1 MQPNNKREQDDIENL
16 ILQMQQQ
23 GMKPEQAPMKPAQQN
38 PVQQAAEE
46 DDIAAL
52 IQSAKAQ
59 EQMPAQPPPAP
70 APKQMD
76 KPSTFKK
83 ALDDYNKMQI
93 QMGQD
98 PNAPREGNILD
109 YAEPITRGA
118 VAMLGTSLNGLYS
131 GSQAIFGG
139 ESVSRDT
146 DQFNARQKLIDDF
159 ASPKT
164 EEGKTAM
171 AGLQWLGEKL
181 MIPMSGYA
189 GLSELIMTQDL
200 DSAVASIAQ
209 VQSGERSMGDV
220 LADANYAATGD
231 PAWAAA
237 VKTAT
242 DGLPL
247 LIGARY
253 TQKPLIQRRL
263 DKQATQLQEKMRSI
277 TMQQPR
283 NGQLQDVNGA
293 AMADR
298 QLMAIDKISQ
308 QQRRIDYDE
317 MKMIENEMRENPA
330 YARQMV
336 SSIASKPDEA
346 AAGVIKQG
354 ASKGAVA
361 NMKATTPETRKIMRN
376 MLGNANDVLNDEG
389 LAAELRP
396 SMAMGDIVNRRIG
409 YLNNKRKQVGA
420 EINASVKN
428 FGNEVIPLND
438 SAPIANRFVDS
449 LEDLGIELNE
459 QTLAPLFD
467 NSSVR
472 DIPAFRKIIVDTMND
487 LSTRQMTPRDLH
499 FFKKRLD
506 ENISYGQKQEGLS
519 AGVEIALQGLRADI
533 NGYLGRINPEY
544 KAANESYA
552 ELKSALDNSEN
563 AFKIKKKLQLNP
575 KLQEEYDIQK
585 IGQEL
590 RKTLSNYASGID
602 IRQTLTNI
610 EDVTGKY
617 GLNDNVQINR
627 LISFDNMLNSM
638 MPTLIPGGMKSTI
651 SQGIDSA
658 RLVAEPKAAIL
669 ERGAQLVGGVIDDMR
684 GINESNASRA
694 VNRMLNEL
702 DASNRRRTGTNI
714 TTTDRNKGNE

>member
-1 MQPNNKREQDDIENL
+1 MQTNNEREKDDIEKL
-16 ILQMQQQ
+16 ILQMQQE
-23 GMKPEQAPMKPAQQN
+23 GMAPEQEPMQPV
-38 PVQQAAEE
+38 PVQAADGD

-52 IQSAKAQ
+52 IQSAQAG
-59 EQMPAQPPPAP
+59 ENAP
-70 APKQMD
+70 APISIPEPKKD
-76 KPSTFKK
+76 KPSTFKDT
-83 ALDDYNKMQI
+83 LEQINKMQI
-93 QMGQD
+93 EMGLD
-98 PNAPREGNILD
+98 PDAPREGNPLD

-118 VAMLGTSLNGLYS
+118 VSMLGTSLNGLYS
-131 GSQAIFGG
+131 GAQAIFGG
-139 ESVSRDT
+139 DSVSKDA

-159 ASPKT
+159 AQPKT

-181 MIPMSGYA
+181 MIPVSGYA
-189 GLSELIMTQDL
+189 GLAELIMNQDL
-200 DSAVASIAQ
+200 DAAVDSIAK
-209 VQSGERSMGDV
+209 VQSGEKSMGDV
-220 LADANYAATGD
+220 LADSNYEATGD

-242 DGLPL
+242 DALPM
-247 LIGARY
+247 LIGGRY

-263 DKQATQLQEKMRSI
+263 DKQASELQEQMRAI
-277 TMQQPR
+277 TMDQPR

-293 AMADR
+293 QMAEQ
-298 QLMAIDKISQ
+298 QLMAIDEISQ
-308 QQRRIDYDE
+308 QRRRIDYDE
-317 MKMIENEMRENPA
+317 MKMIESEMRENPA
-330 YARQMV
+330 YARK
-336 SSIASKPDEA
+336 IAQGIKSKPDEA

-361 NMKATTPETRKIMRN
+361 NLKATTPETRKVMRN
-376 MLGNANDVLNDEG
+376 MLGNANTVLNDEG

-396 SMAMGDIVNRRIG
+396 SMAMGDLVNRRISF
-409 YLNNKRKQVGA
+409 LNNKRKQVGG
-420 EINASVKN
+420 EINAAVKN
-428 FGNEVIPLND
+428 FGNEVIPLD
-438 SAPIANRFVDS
+438 ESAPIANRFVS
-449 LEDLGIELNE
+449 NLEELGIELDDA
-459 QTLAPLFD
+459 TLAPLFD

-472 DIPAFRKIIVDTMND
+472 DIPSFRKVIVDTMRD
-487 LSTRQMTPRDLH
+487 LSTREMTPRELH

-544 KAANESYA
+544 KAANQNYA
-552 ELKSALDNSEN
+552 VLKSALDNSEQ

-575 KLQEEYDIQK
+575 RLQEEYDIQK

-590 RKTLSNYASGID
+590 RKTLSNYAAGID

-610 EDVTGKY
+610 EDVTSKY
-617 GLNDNVQINR
+617 GLNDNVQVNR
-627 LISFDNMLNSM
+627 LISFDNMLNGM

-651 SQGIDSA
+651 AQGIDSA

-669 ERGAQLVGGVIDDMR
+669 ERGAQVVGGVIDDMR

-694 VNRMLNEL
+694 ITRMLNEL
-702 DASNRRRTGTNI
+702 DASNRKKTGTNI
-714 TTTDRNKGNE
+714 TTTDGNTGNE